1 VQLAPNSQEYTKEL
15 GRTIERLRGK
25 TPPVSKD
32 EFELYYKGNIRDAAN
47 LDILPAMLWLADNEN
62 GPEGLDWF
70 LRAAKLGDSYA
81 MMKVGRLY
89 LRKGTP
95 VDDMEGFGWLNR
107 AYNAP
112 NRNLEAGAFMGDCYL
127 SGKGTKQDV
136 EKAEEIIMPLAEQ
149 NVVPAMT
156 LAGRILQN
164 KADIK
169 RTEVGRTTNPQ
180 LVKKLEAQ
188 ANELDRQARQWW
200 ERAEKDDWNAS
211 ARLGKYY
218 EEGWGGIEKNEA
230 EAEKRYKAG
239 ASHGNALS
247 MFFYGLFIE
256 KKPGR
261 RNEAEKLIS
270 RAATAGLPSAIK
282 WCKENKVP
290 VAEIKPVDERQ

>member
-1 VQLAPNSQEYTKEL
+1 VQQAPSSGEYTKEL
-15 GRTIERLRGK
+15 GRTIDRLRKK
-25 TPPVSKD
+25 TPPISKD
-32 EFELYYKGNIRDAAN
+32 EFDLNYKGNIKNAAN
-47 LDILPAMLWLADNEN
+47 LDILPAILWLAENEN
-62 GPEGLDWF
+62 GAEAFNLF

-95 VDDMEGFGWLNR
+95 ADDAEGFGWLSR
-107 AYNAP
+107 AYSSP
-112 NRNLEAGAFMGDCYL
+112 NSNLEAGAYVGDCYL

-136 EKAEEIIMPLAEQ
+136 EKAVEIIMPLANQ

-156 LAGRILQN
+156 LAGRILQYQ
-164 KADIK
+164 ADLK
-169 RTEVGRTTNPQ
+169 RTEAGESTNPQ
-180 LVKKLEAQ
+180 IRKKLEAQ
-188 ANELDRQARQWW
+188 ANELDRQAKQWW

-218 EEGWGGIEKNEA
+218 EEGWGGLEKSPE

-239 ASHGNALS
+239 INHGNALS
-247 MFFYGLFIE
+247 MFFYGLMIE

-261 RNEAEKLIS
+261 HNEAVKLIS
-270 RAATAGLPSAIK
+270 RAAALGLPSAIK

-290 VAEIKPVDERQ
+290 IPEIKADDEH